1 MFHYGVAPETS
12 HRPVEPNSI
21 GVGARTL
28 ASFPATAC
36 SSFTLLLLL
45 QPFLMSRC
53 SAATNYTPSRKGIR
67 LTDNQ
72 KRKISIANKGKVR
85 TPEQRLKY
93 SVCKRG
99 EKSPSWKGNQV
110 KYSALHSWVRKIL
123 GTPRY
128 CSNCHSFLGIGK
140 QTWWWDLSS
149 SFDITILFV
158 QF

>member
-1 MFHYGVAPETS
+1 MPKG
-12 HRPVEPNSI
+12 
-21 GVGARTL
+21 
-28 ASFPATAC
+28 
-36 SSFTLLLLL
+36 
-45 QPFLMSRC
+45 FLKNGTKRIP
-53 SAATNYTPSRKGIR
+53 PSRKGIR

-128 CSNCHSFLGIGK
+128 CSNCQSKVEKKYEWANISKAYKRELSDWIRLCTKCHIGY
-140 QTWWWDLSS
+140 DSGR
-149 SFDITILFV
+149 ILLDDKKWKKSL
-158 QF
+158 